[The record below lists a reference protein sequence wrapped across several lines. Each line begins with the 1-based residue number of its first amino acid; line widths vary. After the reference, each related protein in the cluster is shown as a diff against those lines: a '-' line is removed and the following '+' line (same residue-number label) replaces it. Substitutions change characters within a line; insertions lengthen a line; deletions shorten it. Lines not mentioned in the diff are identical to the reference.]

1 MTRAPD
7 TVGEV
12 MTRDVA
18 TVLADD
24 PVDEAVRVM
33 VERDIGSVVV
43 VEGERPVGV
52 LTERDLLRRL
62 RQDPDLLRWRVGD
75 VMSSPVVTVAP
86 GAEMIE
92 AFDLMNQ
99 HGIRRLPVVET
110 DRLVGVVADR
120 DLLRWVSAVAEE

>member
-12 MTRDVA
+12 MTREVA
-18 TVLADD
+18 TVLAED

-43 VEGERPVGV
+43 VEGERPVGM

-62 RQDPDLLRWRVGD
+62 RRDTELLRRPVGE